1 MLTELSVV
9 LTCVRMCA
17 PVFCGPPA
25 GSHLISQLSD
35 LGTLTPILGVE
46 GAEVQRAL
54 SVPGGTV
61 KERAEIQIQGNL
73 PTGLPEGSC
82 KEGGTVATFP
92 PTPRPHPRPRPEQ
105 KVASGFVRGGGGG
118 SIPGAQGKPPSS
130 SVQRPQPHRAELCL
144 SQPPL
149 PAPWRRA
156 VCALVSGMGAGRG
169 VPRRAL

>member
-17 PVFCGPPA
+17 PAFCGPPA

-105 KVASGFVRGGGGG
+105 KMASGFVRGGGGG
-118 SIPGAQGKPPSS
+118 ALFPVHRENLPLAPSS
-130 SVQRPQPHRAELCL
+130 GPSPAGPSSACPNRPYR
-144 SQPPL
+144 PPGGERS
-149 PAPWRRA
+149 AP
-156 VCALVSGMGAGRG
+156 
-169 VPRRAL
+169 